1 MPTKRDQTDKTS
13 LQLEAALKSG
23 HSVAAPDI
31 PDQYREAL
39 DAAQRLAK
47 KLGVLQALFPFDK
60 QRHGFIFWEE
70 ADEAIAVYLLPD
82 IGLEATCRCCD
93 WSRYF
98 AGYGQGD
105 AEVLQIIPE
114 RALAA
119 IEAAQAHIATCPAR
133 HQVAVVNAWLSADDA
148 KISIEAKL
156 QQQIEDLI
164 VERGALGLPTK
175 IVSQSLTKNGDYEL
189 IAQLVFALE

>member
-1 MPTKRDQTDKTS
+1 MKRDQTDKTS

-23 HSVAAPDI
+23 YSVAAPDI
-31 PDQYREAL
+31 SDRDREAL

-47 KLGVLQALFPFDK
+47 KLGLPHALFSFDK
-60 QRHGFIFWEE
+60 QRSGFIFWEE
-70 ADEAIAVYLLPD
+70 ADEALAVYLFAQ
-82 IGLEATCRCCD
+82 IGLETTCRCCG

-98 AGYGQGD
+98 GGYGYSQED
-105 AEVLQIIPE
+105 EDVEALQISPE

-133 HQVAVVNAWLSADDA
+133 HQVAVVSAWLPAESNR
-148 KISIEAKL
+148 SIEAKL
-156 QQQIEDLI
+156 QQEIADLI

-175 IVSQSLTKNGDYEL
+175 IVSQSLVKNGDHEL
-189 IAQLVFALE
+189 IAQLVFA